1 MYASGS
7 SLGVEAIYSPF
18 KSGVGDVSCDGK
30 GKGDATII
38 DSAILTQR
46 VVDVR
51 VGLPSELRRGGN
63 IAVADIDIPGVS
75 K

>member
-18 KSGVGDVSCDGK
+18 KSRVGDVSCDGK

-51 VGLPSELRRGGN
+51 VGLPSELRRGGI